1 MSSELLSDQENQQ
14 LYALIDKALGLEI
27 GNFYEDNLGTLLYIA
42 LGMATDDEFLEKAE
56 ALADEIE
63 ADDAEGEEEETEGG
77 EAPATLH

>member
-63 ADDAEGEEEETEGG
+63 ADDAECEEE
-77 EAPATLH
+77 